1 MSLPTDPAKRK
12 ALPIWTGV
20 VMYFPD
26 ALAAIASVSLAGNDQ
41 HNPDEPLHWA
51 RGKSTDQMNTAMR
64 HMMDHGLGNH
74 QDTDGT
80 WHLAKAIWRLCAEL
94 QLAIEKAEKENNGH
108 GNHALGEYQ
117 QRSLGGP
124 RSEAPCDPEGR
135 PETAPASSQADG
147 HAEPQASA
155 NLCSMRIR
163 CFS

>member
-26 ALAAIASVSLAGNDQ
+26 ALAAIAAVSLAGNDQ

-51 RGKSTDQMNTAMR
+51 RGKSTDQMNTALR
-64 HMMDHGLGNH
+64 HMLDHGLGNH

-94 QLAIEKAEKENNGH
+94 QLAIEKAEKENH
-108 GNHALGEYQ
+108 GNSALGEYQ
-117 QRSLGGP
+117 QRSLRGP
-124 RSEAPCDPEGR
+124 NPQASRGAERG
-135 PETAPASSQADG
+135 PETDQASSQAAGPAEDQT
-147 HAEPQASA
+147 HAG
-155 NLCSMRIR
+155 LRGVRIT
-163 CFS
+163 CLS